1 MLLQQLVNGLMLG
14 STYALIAIGY
24 TLVFGVLHLV
34 HLAHGEVF
42 MIGAFAVL
50 FSTTFS
56 ALAAWTRV
64 FTDAAGK
71 VGLIDFVD
79 VNQRRRTVTLLAWFF
94 PLAWATIFRLYEE
107 PVYMVTLGGMGTA
120 AILLVIVFAAINFR
134 YRREQA
140 EMRPG
145 RFYDFAL
152 WVSIVAIVAV
162 AIYVAQDGIRKWRH
176 GKPAPPPAAVND
188 SCPGKVSPQR
198 WKEPANWLTITESPS
213 AKVDSPRPQ
222 PALLPLHFRSQS
234 LDRST

>member
-1 MLLQQLVNGLMLG
+1 
-14 STYALIAIGY
+14 
-24 TLVFGVLHLV
+24 
-34 HLAHGEVF
+34 
-42 MIGAFAVL
+42 
-50 FSTTFS
+50 FS

-79 VNQRRRTVTLLAWFF
+79 VAQRRRTVTLLAWFF
-94 PLAWATIFRLYEE
+94 PLAWAAIFRLYEE

-162 AIYVAQDGIRKWRH
+162 AIYGAQDG
-176 GKPAPPPAAVND
+176 
-188 SCPGKVSPQR
+188 
-198 WKEPANWLTITESPS
+198 
-213 AKVDSPRPQ
+213 
-222 PALLPLHFRSQS
+222 
-234 LDRST
+234 